1 MRAKVLKLKVMNQHN
16 SLKMKCNKTRTAH
29 SQDRYVIYSNS

>member
-1 MRAKVLKLKVMNQHN
+1 MRAKVIEMKVMSKNKRHS

-29 SQDRYVIYSNS
+29 SQVRWA